1 MDTHSA
7 HAKKVQPMHAPNP
20 CVDIDENE
28 DRIREECGVFG
39 IFGIENAASYTA
51 LGLHALQHRGQ
62 EACGIATTDGTNFHT
77 ERHLGLVGDNFTG
90 DDPSE
95 RLFGH
100 ISMGHVRY
108 STAGQTILRNVQ
120 PLYSE
125 LNTGGFSL
133 AHNGH
138 ITNAFT
144 LKEKLVRKGALFQ
157 STSDSEVVL
166 HLVAK
171 AKGTE
176 FVDRFVKAI
185 RQIDGG
191 FAFVGMT
198 NDCLVGAR
206 DRFGIR
212 PLIIGRM
219 GDSYVLAS
227 ETCALDMIDATFI
240 RDVDPGEVVVINEDG
255 IRSFTAFPNAEK
267 RPCIFEFVYF
277 ARPDSIVDGR
287 SVYEVRKRM
296 GQRLAEETPAD
307 VDVIIPVP
315 DSGVPAALG
324 FSQATGVPFELGIIR
339 NHYVGR
345 TFIQPTQGMRDM
357 GVRLKHSANRAMIEG
372 KRVLLVDDSIVRG
385 TTSTKIVRMIKAA
398 GAKEVHFRSASPP
411 IKFPDHYGID
421 MPSKEK
427 LIAAN
432 YSLKEMETM
441 LEVDSL
447 GFLSVEGLYWA
458 MGEMER
464 YEDAPQFTDHCFTG
478 CYPTPLIDRDRAL
491 LGRNQL
497 SLLIEVA

>member
-1 MDTHSA
+1 MLTKNAGLTADTDISTWID
-7 HAKKVQPMHAPNP
+7 PN
-20 CVDIDENE
+20 DDN
-28 DRIREECGVFG
+28 IREECGVFG
-39 IFGIENAASYTA
+39 IFGIEDASSYTA

-62 EACGIATTDGTNFHT
+62 EACGIATTDGKHFHT

-90 DDPSE
+90 NDPAK
-95 RLFGH
+95 RLPGH

-108 STAGQTILRNVQ
+108 STAGQTVLRNVQ

-125 LNTGGFSL
+125 LNIGGFAL

-144 LKEKLVRKGALFQ
+144 LKEKLVSKGALFQ

-171 AKGTE
+171 AKGGD
-176 FVDRFVKAI
+176 FVERFVKAI

-191 FAFVGMT
+191 FAFIGMT
-198 NDCLVGAR
+198 ENCLVGAR

-212 PLIIGRM
+212 PLIIGRV

-240 RDVDPGEVVVINEDG
+240 REVDPGEVVVINEDG
-255 IRSFTAFPNAEK
+255 IRSFIAFPNAEK
-267 RPCIFEFVYF
+267 RPCIFEYVYF

-287 SVYEVRKRM
+287 SVYDVRKKM

-315 DSGVPAALG
+315 DSGVPAAIG
-324 FSQATGVPFELGIIR
+324 FSQATGIPFELGIIR

-411 IKFPDHYGID
+411 IRYPDHYGID
-421 MPSKEK
+421 MPSKDK

-432 YSLKEMETM
+432 YSLEEMETM

-447 GFLSVEGLYWA
+447 GFLSVDGLYWA
-458 MGEMER
+458 MGVPER
-464 YEDAPQFTDHCFTG
+464 AEDAPQFTDHCFTG

-491 LGRNQL
+491 SGADQL